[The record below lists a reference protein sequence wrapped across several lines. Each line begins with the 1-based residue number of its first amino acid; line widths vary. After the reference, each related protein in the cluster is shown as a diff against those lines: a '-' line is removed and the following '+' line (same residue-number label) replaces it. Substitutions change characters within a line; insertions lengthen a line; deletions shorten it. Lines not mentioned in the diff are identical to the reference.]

1 MASHKTSPATQ
12 GCRNKNRFVN
22 HILLHSG
29 TCSHGDSQGPTYE
42 KDILAKKMIN
52 MEKTENTLSLSVN
65 VLNTKVVIEDTMF
78 MPATERLD
86 CCFM

>member
-1 MASHKTSPATQ
+1 
-12 GCRNKNRFVN
+12 
-22 HILLHSG
+22 
-29 TCSHGDSQGPTYE
+29 
-42 KDILAKKMIN
+42 MIK
-52 MEKTENTLSLSVN
+52 MEKTKNTLSLSVN